1 VRAAW
6 YERTGKA
13 REVLVV
19 GEMPDPVPGA
29 GEVRVAL
36 RTSGVNPSDWKA
48 RMGSRPMLGPRI
60 IPHSDGAG
68 VIDRV
73 GAGVPASRV
82 GERVW
87 VWNGQWKRIFGTCA
101 TMITLASEQAVPLP
115 QNVSFEA
122 GACLGIP
129 ALTAYRALT
138 TDGNVAG
145 KSVLVTGGAGGVGHY
160 ALQLARLLG
169 ARQILTTISSE
180 AKASHARAA
189 GADATINYKT
199 ENLVERVR
207 ELTGG
212 RGVDRIV
219 DLDIAGHGK
228 LIPDLIAK
236 DGIVAAYG
244 TNNQQVGFEFT
255 RMIMT
260 GVGVRFFIVYELAK
274 DVRDAAI
281 SHLTRLLEADLLR
294 HAVAATYP
302 LDQIVGAHEAVEQ
315 GRHMGN
321 VVVTM

>member
-6 YERTGKA
+6 YERTGTA

-19 GEMPDPVPGA
+19 GEMSDPVPGP

-36 RTSGVNPSDWKA
+36 KTSGVNPSDWKA

-68 VIDRV
+68 VIDQV
-73 GAGVPASRV
+73 GPGVAVSRI

-87 VWNGQWKRIFGTCA
+87 VWNGQWKRTFGTCA
-101 TMITLASEQAVPLP
+101 TMITLPSEQAVMLP
-115 QNVSFEA
+115 QNVSFAA

-145 KSVLVTGGAGGVGHY
+145 KSVLVTGGAGSVGHY
-160 ALQLARLLG
+160 AIQLACLLG
-169 ARQILTTISSE
+169 ARQILTTVSSE
-180 AKASHARAA
+180 VKAGHARAA
-189 GADATINYKT
+189 GADATINYKS
-199 ENLVERVR
+199 ENLVERVKV
-207 ELTGG
+207 LTAG

-219 DLDIAGHGK
+219 DLDIARHSR

-236 DGIVAAYG
+236 DGLVAAYG
-244 TNNQQVGFEFT
+244 TNNQQVGFEFS

-260 GVGVRFFIVYELAK
+260 GVAVRFFMVYELAK

-281 SHLTRLLEADLLR
+281 AHLTRLLQADRLQ
-294 HAVAATYP
+294 HAVAATYL
-302 LDQIVGAHEAVEQ
+302 LDQIADAHEQVEQ

-321 VVVTM
+321 VVITM

>member
-1 VRAAW
+1 MRAGW

-19 GEMPDPVPGA
+19 GEMPDPVPGP

-48 RMGSRPMLGPRI
+48 RAGSRPMLGPRI

-68 VIDRV
+68 IIDQV
-73 GAGVPASRV
+73 GAGVSESRV

-87 VWNGQWKRIFGTCA
+87 VWNGQWKRTFGTCA
-101 TMITLASEQAVPLP
+101 TMITLPSEQAVALP
-115 QNVSFEA
+115 KDISFEA

-160 ALQLARLLG
+160 AIQLAALLG
-169 ARQILTTISSE
+169 ARQILTTVSSD
-180 AKASHARAA
+180 AKASDARAA

-199 ENLVERVR
+199 ESLVERVKA
-207 ELTGG
+207 LTGG

-228 LIPDLIAK
+228 KIPDLIAK

-244 TNNQQVGFEFT
+244 TNDQQVGFEFT

-281 SHLTRLLEADLLR
+281 THLTRLLEAGALQ

-302 LDQIVGAHEAVEQ
+302 LDKVVDAHEAVEQ

-321 VVVTM
+321 VVMVM

>member
-6 YERTGKA
+6 YDRTGKA
-13 REVLVV
+13 RDVLVV
-19 GEMPDPVPGA
+19 GEMPDPVPGP

-36 RTSGVNPSDWKA
+36 KTSGVNPSDWKA

-68 VIDRV
+68 VIDQV
-73 GAGVPASRV
+73 GAGVSAARI

-87 VWNGQWKRIFGTCA
+87 VWNGQWKRTFGTCA

-138 TDGNVAG
+138 TDGSVAG

-160 ALQLARLLG
+160 AIQLARLLG
-169 ARQILTTISSE
+169 AREILTTISSE
-180 AKASHARAA
+180 AKAGHARAA

-199 ENLVERVR
+199 ENLVERIKA
-207 ELTGG
+207 LTSG

-244 TNNQQVGFEFT
+244 TNSQQVGFEFT

-260 GVGVRFFIVYELAK
+260 GVAVRFFIVYELAR
-274 DVRDAAI
+274 DVREAAI
-281 SHLTRLLEADLLR
+281 AHLTRLLEVDVL

-302 LDQIVGAHEAVEQ
+302 LDRAADAHEAVEQ